1 MQKRNIQ
8 KDNTQ
13 AMGVGGVLMG
23 FGERLRKC
31 REKENLTQKE
41 LGLIL
46 GVSGN
51 SIGNYE
57 KGTSYPSADILC
69 KIFSALRC
77 DANYLFKDNLPTV
90 PVNSVD
96 SFGDRIRLRRKEL
109 GLSVD
114 DIADALGIHRST
126 VYRYESD
133 EVEKLPISALEPLSH
148 VLKTTP
154 AKLLGFEDSALK
166 ISESAGTNQDC
177 FFVADLSPEERETI
191 ELMRSNSE
199 ARAQIMLAKDMCKEK
214 QQASGG
220 LSCDERETIEL
231 MRKNIEVRAQI
242 MLVQRLHKHDMT
254 KA

>member
-1 MQKRNIQ
+1 
-8 KDNTQ
+8 
-13 AMGVGGVLMG
+13 MGVGGVLMG

-69 KIFSALRC
+69 KIFSVLRC

-96 SFGDRIRLRRKEL
+96 SFKDG
-109 GLSVD
+109 
-114 DIADALGIHRST
+114 T
-126 VYRYESD
+126 D
-133 EVEKLPISALEPLSH
+133 E
-148 VLKTTP
+148 
-154 AKLLGFEDSALK
+154 
-166 ISESAGTNQDC
+166 NC

-191 ELMRSNSE
+191 ELMRSNNDVMK
-199 ARAQIMLAKDMCKEK
+199 QIMFAIDMCKK
-214 QQASGG
+214 KHAKPDV
-220 LSCDERETIEL
+220 LSSTEIETIAL
-231 MRKNIEVRAQI
+231 MRSDSDVSAQI
-242 MLVQRLHKHDMT
+242 TFIKEICKKQHSVSEC
-254 KA
+254 